1 MKPSKNTSEIMQ
13 RHEDNA
19 ADSLLYWVNC
29 TTTICGPNF
38 TVNLLLQAMKELL
51 EKSVKP
57 DQVDRVEEILTA
69 EFIKTYDYIRAAAL
83 EPEADEDED
92 FGMLS
97 GDDEYDSPLPTEA
110 PATKLRKK
118 VIH

>member
-1 MKPSKNTSEIMQ
+1 MKPSKNTSEILQ
-13 RHEDNA
+13 QHEDNA

-29 TTTICGPNF
+29 TTTICGANL

-51 EKSVKP
+51 EQAVKP

-69 EFIKTYDYIRAAAL
+69 EFTKTYDYIRATLL
-83 EPEADEDED
+83 EPEAVQEDKEPLDEP
-92 FGMLS
+92 S
-97 GDDEYDSPLPTEA
+97 T
-110 PATKLRKK
+110 TKSHKK

>member
-1 MKPSKNTSEIMQ
+1 MKQSKNTSEILQ
-13 RHEDNA
+13 QHEDNA

-29 TTTICGPNF
+29 TTTICGANF

-69 EFIKTYDYIRAAAL
+69 EFVKTYDYIRAAMV
-83 EPEADEDED
+83 EPTAV
-92 FGMLS
+92 
-97 GDDEYDSPLPTEA
+97 DEYENDTIPDEVPT
-110 PATKLRKK
+110 TKLRKK